1 VEQKKVHY
9 FPAYEIMMDDLRD
22 YRFYTEDMLHPNE
35 TAIQYI
41 WGIFMEAHISYHA
54 FPIMNEL
61 DSIQK
66 GLAHRPFNP
75 NTQQHQLFIQK
86 LHERIEQLQ
95 AKHPFLGLF

>member
-1 VEQKKVHY
+1 M
-9 FPAYEIMMDDLRD
+9 ARNASM
-22 YRFYTEDMLHPNE
+22 
-35 TAIQYI
+35 
-41 WGIFMEAHISYHA
+41 
-54 FPIMNEL
+54 